1 MFRVNVQDVLR
12 RAATQAVSHLCHSLI
27 ALSIL
32 PGPDGP
38 IPPRHDGAALP
49 RP

>member
-1 MFRVNVQDVLR
+1 MFRVNVQNVLR
-12 RAATQAVSHLCHSLI
+12 RLQRHSLTRCQ
-27 ALSIL
+27 SI

-38 IPPRHDGAALP
+38 IPPRHAGAALP